1 VNSQRH
7 NTTALRSLSNGGF
20 RNTYHHVRISIYVW
34 LPTRQRA
41 VTLTVGSLF
50 SGIGGLDLG
59 LERAGM
65 EVIWQSEIDPYGCR
79 VLKKHW
85 PEVVNH
91 GNIKEI
97 NWGDVVRPD
106 IICGGYPCQP
116 FSTAGKRNGTDDP
129 RHLWPWVREAIS
141 ELRPKYAILENVR
154 GHVSLGLNVVL
165 GEMASIG
172 YDAEWQIVSAAS
184 VGAPHRRDRV
194 IIVAYPNGG
203 RQQECESEAK
213 QTPGV
218 SLSRKQ
224 VFTTDRWLNALLANT
239 TQQYSNGELN
249 NTRDSARP
257 ETVSQSRDSGRAQNV
272 ANTDSNSGHQQHQRE
287 IQQPDIVGRSEVV
300 ADTDSSDTPDGRE
313 CEGLPSQDRSWG
325 DDRSGSGSDTRQV
338 SVGSTGQDS
347 SSMADTDAREISRGL
362 RGLSTDTGQVREQ
375 RDYARGEESHAGRQW
390 WAIEPDVGRVA
401 HGVPSRVDRLRG
413 LGNAVVPQV
422 AELIGRMVI
431 DYDTNL

>member
-1 VNSQRH
+1 V
-7 NTTALRSLSNGGF
+7 
-20 RNTYHHVRISIYVW
+20 
-34 LPTRQRA
+34 
-41 VTLTVGSLF
+41 LTVGSLF

-97 NWGDVVRPD
+97 KWGDVVRPD

-194 IIVAYPNGG
+194 IIVAYPNSG
-203 RQQECESEAK
+203 RQQECQPKTE
-213 QTPGV
+213 QTPGF
-218 SLSRKQ
+218 SCGCKQCTDTIGELANTDNSRCVHRQ
-224 VFTTDRWLNALLANT
+224 SQIFTADRWLNALSLIGASSTNVADT
-239 TQQYSNGELN
+239 AQQHSDGKPD

-257 ETVSQSRDSGRAQNV
+257 QAVSKSRDSCGAQDV
-272 ANTDSNSGHQQHQRE
+272 ADSDHTGSGTPTSGLDTNGTQE
-287 IQQPDIVGRSEVV
+287 IQRWQNKSQSGSSGRSQDV
-300 ADTDSSDTPDGRE
+300 ADTNRIRTQIP
-313 CEGLPSQDRSWG
+313 LTG
-325 DDRSGSGSDTRQV
+325 DIASLKKLERNTWWQV
-338 SVGSTGQDS
+338 
-347 SSMADTDAREISRGL
+347 
-362 RGLSTDTGQVREQ
+362 
-375 RDYARGEESHAGRQW
+375 
-390 WAIEPDVGRVA
+390 EPDVGRVA
-401 HGVPSRVDRLRG
+401 HGIPSRVDRLRG

-431 DYDTNL
+431 DYDTNF